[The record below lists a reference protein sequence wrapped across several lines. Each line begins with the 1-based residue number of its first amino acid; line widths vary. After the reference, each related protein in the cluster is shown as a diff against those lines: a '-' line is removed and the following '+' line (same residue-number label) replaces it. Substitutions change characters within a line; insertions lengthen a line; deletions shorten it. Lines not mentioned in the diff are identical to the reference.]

1 MIQIHSTQESATHAD
16 ISKVIALN
24 IKKELESHHYDYSLK
39 FIENEE
45 SVYIQLEPDNAQE
58 TLLNALIQDEKLFE
72 DHQSLR
78 DYNKTQNNL
87 ESYKKTAKKAEYD
100 EANESESDH
109 YDDFDQIKGKLEFE
123 IEQKRGTERN
133 HTRQYNLANDK

>member
-87 ESYKKTAKKAEYD
+87 ESYKKPV
-100 EANESESDH
+100 
-109 YDDFDQIKGKLEFE
+109 ILKL
-123 IEQKRGTERN
+123 
-133 HTRQYNLANDK
+133 